1 MTFWRVT
8 LPLAMPGVIA
18 AVLIVFIP
26 TIGDYVTPEVIG
38 GGKIPM
44 IANLIQVQMLAL
56 DNRPLGSALAV
67 TAMAI
72 VAVVSLVFLFLN
84 RRFLRVRQ

>member
-1 MTFWRVT
+1 
-8 LPLAMPGVIA
+8 
-18 AVLIVFIP
+18 
-26 TIGDYVTPEVIG
+26 
-38 GGKIPM
+38 
-44 IANLIQVQMLAL
+44 MLAL

-84 RRFLRVRQ
+84 RRFLKVRQ

>member
-1 MTFWRVT
+1 MSR
-8 LPLAMPGVIA
+8 
-18 AVLIVFIP
+18 
-26 TIGDYVTPEVIG
+26 PEVIG
-38 GGKIPM
+38 GGKILM
-44 IANLIQVQMLAL
+44 IANLGPVQMLAL

-84 RRFLRVRQ
+84 RRFLKVRQ